1 MTFLLNSHQSPH
13 VSEKH
18 LHTDHKQVKISK
30 RSVVLLHRQSKDE
43 LITFIANDVH
53 LQPECFAK
61 NLVFYIL
68 LALNKHRFYK
78 PPILFFI
85 TTFFKAKY
93 SCVHRYMIV
102 RPE

>member
-43 LITFIANDVH
+43 LITFIANDVTSPTRM
-53 LQPECFAK
+53 LCEK
-61 NLVFYIL
+61 SSIL
-68 LALNKHRFYK
+68 YSISLEQTQ
-78 PPILFFI
+78 IL
-85 TTFFKAKY
+85 
-93 SCVHRYMIV
+93 
-102 RPE
+102 